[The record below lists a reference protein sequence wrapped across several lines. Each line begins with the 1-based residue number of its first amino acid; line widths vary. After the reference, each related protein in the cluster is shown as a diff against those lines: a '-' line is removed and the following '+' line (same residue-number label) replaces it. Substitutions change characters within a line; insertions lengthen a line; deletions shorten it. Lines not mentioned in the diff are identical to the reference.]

1 MSRLNFHVGG
11 MHCAACAAAV
21 ERAVRALP
29 GASEV
34 YVNIATN
41 RMTLTADDS
50 LAPET
55 IADTVKKAG
64 FEADL
69 IPPVGFAFR
78 QTKKIHFAVFRDDA
92 PLYFVERVE
101 NRGDDYVGQNF
112 VILRHRFRNDNTR
125 MDSRGYDRSDEKCQY
140 YHYRR
145 NHL

>member
-1 MSRLNFHVGG
+1 

-78 QTKKIHFAVFRDDA
+78 QTKLEFAVGGMHCA
-92 PLYFVERVE
+92 ACTAAVERAVRALPGASE
-101 NRGDDYVGQNF
+101 VY
-112 VILRHRFRNDNTR
+112 RHEPHDAH
-125 MDSRGYDRSDEKCQY
+125 G
-140 YHYRR
+140 
-145 NHL
+145 

>member
-1 MSRLNFHVGG
+1 MKKLCFQVGG

-41 RMTLTADDS
+41 RMTLTADES

-64 FEADL
+64 FEPTL
-69 IPPVGFAFR
+69 ISTPGS
-78 QTKKIHFAVFRDDA
+78 AVPA
-92 PLYFVERVE
+92 WSIQE
-101 NRGDDYVGQNF
+101 
-112 VILRHRFRNDNTR
+112 
-125 MDSRGYDRSDEKCQY
+125 
-140 YHYRR
+140 
-145 NHL
+145 